1 MTGPHAIGETVR
13 VSAGL
18 PPGHVRTPLF
28 LRGRT
33 GVVIRHFG
41 GFPNPER
48 LAYGLSGLPKL
59 HLYQVLF
66 RMDEAWADEVG
77 KESVEDGTYAPSD
90 TVAAD
95 IYETWLEPL

>member
-1 MTGPHAIGETVR
+1 MSGPYAIGERVR
-13 VSAGL
+13 ISKGL

-33 GVVIRHFG
+33 GEIIRHFG
-41 GFPNPER
+41 DFPNPER
-48 LAYGLSGLPKL
+48 LAYGLSGLPRL

-66 RMDEAWADEVG
+66 TMDETW
-77 KESVEDGTYAPSD
+77 DGDGAHAPGD

>member
-1 MTGPHAIGETVR
+1 MTRVHAIGDKVR
-13 VSAGL
+13 ISHGL

-33 GVVIRHFG
+33 GEIIRHFG
-41 GFPNPER
+41 DFPNPER
-48 LAYGLSGLPKL
+48 LAYGLSGLPRL

-66 RMDEAWADEVG
+66 TMDETWAG
-77 KESVEDGTYAPSD
+77 DGAYAPGD

>member
-1 MTGPHAIGETVR
+1 MTGPYTIGETVR
-13 VSAGL
+13 VAQGL

-33 GVVIRHFG
+33 GEIIRHFG
-41 GFPNPER
+41 DFPNPER

-66 RMDEAWADEVG
+66 TMDEAWEG
-77 KESVEDGTYAPSD
+77 NGSYAAGD
-90 TVAAD
+90 TIAAD

>member
-1 MTGPHAIGETVR
+1 MTGPFQIGAKIR
-13 VSAGL
+13 VSQGL
-18 PPGHVRTPLF
+18 PPGHVRTPQF
-28 LRGRT
+28 LRGRE
-33 GVVIRHFG
+33 GEVIRHFG
-41 GFPNPER
+41 DFPNPER

-66 RMDEAWADEVG
+66 TMDQTWEG
-77 KESVEDGTYAPSD
+77 DGAYAPGD

>member
-28 LRGRT
+28 LRSRT

-41 GFPNPER
+41 DFPNPER

-66 RMDEAWADEVG
+66 RMDETWKNEVG
-77 KESVEDGTYAPSD
+77 KDGVKDGVYASGD
-90 TVAAD
+90 TVCAD
-95 IYETWLEPL
+95 IYETWLERL

>member
-1 MTGPHAIGETVR
+1 VTSPRTGPYPIGAKVR
-13 VSAGL
+13 VAQGL

-33 GVVIRHFG
+33 GEIVRHFG
-41 GFPNPER
+41 DFANPER
-48 LAYGLSGLPKL
+48 LAYGLTGLPKL

-66 RMDEAWADEVG
+66 TMDETWEG
-77 KESVEDGTYAPSD
+77 DGAYAPGD